1 MSNQMTKKVRSYLIM
16 GFVVLL
22 PTMVTIYV
30 IHFVFTF
37 IDRILGHFMT
47 DVLKAVGI
55 VQETALRQYSILG
68 FGVFEDRIPGL
79 GFILM
84 LLILI
89 GVGYI
94 AKGVFGKEAIRYT
107 ERMIKKVPVARSV
120 YSTVQQVTTAF
131 IQDRSSFKKVVLVEY
146 PRKGLYTIGFLTG
159 ESQGEVQEKTHEECV
174 NVFLPTTPNPTS
186 GWLVLVPKSDVILLD
201 MTVEQGLKFI
211 ISGGVVVPR
220 QQKYPILNKNEEE
233 DIDKIIARL
242 KDDTLTTPLKVN
254 IKRKEDSDG
263 KKDFD

>member
-1 MSNQMTKKVRSYLIM
+1 MSTQMIKKVRNYLIM

-30 IHFVFTF
+30 IHFIFTF
-37 IDRILGHFMT
+37 IDRILGHVIT
-47 DVLKAVGI
+47 DVLKFIGL
-55 VQETALRQYSILG
+55 VQETPLRQYSFLW
-68 FGVFEDRIPGL
+68 FEFEDRIPGL

-89 GVGYI
+89 CVGYI
-94 AKGVFGKEAIRYT
+94 AKGVFGKEIIRYT

-131 IQDRSSFKKVVLVEY
+131 IQDRSSFKKVVLIEY

-159 ESQGEVQEKTHEECV
+159 ESQGEVQAKTHEECV

-186 GWLVLVPKSDVILLD
+186 GWLVLVPKSDVILLE

-254 IKRKEDSDG
+254 IKRKEDSHE
-263 KKDFD
+263 